1 MALLLNST
9 KCLKK
14 NEHQYSNSSKKLKIK
29 RWKIF
34 RIHSIKPIIILVPK
48 LDKNITK
55 KNYKYPSRKNPQ
67 QKLTNQNK

>member
-14 NEHQYSNSSKKLKIK
+14 NQHQYSNSSKKLKIK

-34 RIHSIKPIIILVPK
+34 WIHSIKPIIILVPK

-55 KNYKYPSRKNPQ
+55 K
-67 QKLTNQNK
+67 KLQISLKKKSSTKTNKPK

>member
-14 NEHQYSNSSKKLKIK
+14 NQHQYSNSSKKLKIK

-55 KNYKYPSRKNPQ
+55 KKLQISLKKKILNKN
-67 QKLTNQNK
+67 